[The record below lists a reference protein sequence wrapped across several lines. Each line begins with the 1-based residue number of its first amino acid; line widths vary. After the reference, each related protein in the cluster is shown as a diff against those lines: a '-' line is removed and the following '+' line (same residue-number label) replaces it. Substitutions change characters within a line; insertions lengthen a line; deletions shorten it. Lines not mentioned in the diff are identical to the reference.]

1 MAKHF
6 LAATATLMG
15 FIIGAGVLG
24 IPYATSKAGF
34 LTGLLAIILIGI
46 AALFLNL
53 YTGEIA
59 LRTKGSHQLTGYADK
74 YYGRLAKYLMT
85 FFMIFGLYSALV
97 AYIIKEGQFL
107 SAVLSPILGGNPLLY
122 SIIFF
127 ITFSIIVYI
136 GIKAIEKSE
145 LFMGIFF
152 ILIVLTILVLALPS
166 INYQNLSSF
175 EPLNIFIPY
184 GVILF
189 AFFGVPAIPE
199 IKEELKNNKK
209 SIKKAI
215 IIGSAI
221 PIILYIVFTFVVVGV
236 SSQVTDGAIL
246 GLSEVLGYKLF
257 LLGIIF
263 GILTMATSFIA
274 VALALKEAYMFDFR
288 LKPSISSTLACFIP
302 LTIALI
308 IISSNIKNAFFKIL
322 DVAGAFGIS
331 LSAILIILIYFKAKK
346 YGDRKPEYSINNK
359 PIGYVLIA
367 MFLLGLLYKLLEL
380 TGLIRI

>member
-24 IPYATSKAGF
+24 IPYVTAKAGF
-34 LTGLLAIILIGI
+34 LTGLLVIILIGI

-59 LRTKGSHQLTGYADK
+59 LRTKGSHQLTGYAGK
-74 YYGRLAKYLMT
+74 YYGKAGKYIMT

-107 SAVLSPILGGNPLLY
+107 SAILSPILGGNPLLY

-127 ITFSIIVYI
+127 ITFSIIVYL
-136 GIKAIEKSE
+136 GIKVIEKSE

-152 ILIVLTILVLALPS
+152 ILIVLTILAFALPN
-166 INYQNLSSF
+166 IDYQNLSSF
-175 EPLNIFIPY
+175 EPLNMFIPY

-189 AFFGVPAIPE
+189 AFFGMPAIPE

-209 SIKKAI
+209 SIKTAI

-221 PIILYIVFTFVVVGV
+221 PIILYILFTFVVVGA

-246 GLSEVLGYKLF
+246 GLSEVLGYKVF

-263 GILTMATSFIA
+263 GILAMATSFIV
-274 VALALKEAYMFDFR
+274 VALALKEVYMFDFR
-288 LKPSISSTLACFIP
+288 LKKLTSSALACLIP

-308 IISSNIKNAFFKIL
+308 MILSNVRNAFFIVL
-322 DVAGAFGIS
+322 DIAGTVGVS
-331 LSAILIILIYFKAKK
+331 LSAIFIILIYFKAKK
-346 YGDRKPEYSINNK
+346 HGDRKPEYSINNK
-359 PIGYVLIA
+359 FIGYVLIA
-367 MFLLGLLYKLLEL
+367 MFFLGLLYKILEL
-380 TGLIRI
+380 TGLIKL